1 MLLPTGLIG
10 NTDENA
16 NQYITTMIDI
26 LLPVMEQSMLYAG
39 EYAKGCGRDIILPE
53 DVEYAIKYCAMCRVG
68 QIVGSTMP
76 EIYDDSESDS
86 DESSVEDVSPEECP
100 EFIRYSGEDHLLTEI
115 NQARDSWENWIPQS
129 PAEEMLKNAI
139 NNNEHLG
146 A

>member
-1 MLLPTGLIG
+1 MFMQTGFTG
-10 NTDENA
+10 NTDDTA
-16 NQYITTMIDI
+16 NEYIKTMIDI
-26 LLPVMEQSMLYAG
+26 LLPVVEQGMLYAG

-76 EIYDDSESDS
+76 EIYDESESDS
-86 DESSVEDVSPEECP
+86 DESYVEDVPPEECP
-100 EFIRYSGEDHLLTEI
+100 EFVRYSGEDTLLNQI
-115 NQARDSWENWIPQS
+115 NQACDRWNTWIPQS